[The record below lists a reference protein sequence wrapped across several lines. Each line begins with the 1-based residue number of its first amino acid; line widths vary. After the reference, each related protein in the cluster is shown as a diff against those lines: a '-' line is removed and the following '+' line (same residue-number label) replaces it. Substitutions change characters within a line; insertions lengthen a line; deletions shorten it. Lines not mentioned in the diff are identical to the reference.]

1 MSLKNEMIAVLGMF
15 FLSFIYLRGF
25 LYGVKTYQL
34 NTSAYKKRKKGE
46 TFGEWL
52 VYSRYKEEIPKA
64 LRVLYFVVLF
74 SHPACVII
82 CALLHLT
89 GLSGNVDEA
98 LVMSI
103 VVFDLI
109 WLMILALLFWSPG
122 PDFAYDRWIRKKR
135 GMKRKR
141 RK

>member
-1 MSLKNEMIAVLGMF
+1 MSLRNEIIALL
-15 FLSFIYLRGF
+15 LSFLLCFFYIRCF
-25 LYGVKTYQL
+25 LNGLKTYQL
-34 NTSAYKKRKKGE
+34 NNSAYKKRKKGE

-52 VYSRYKEEIPKA
+52 IYSRYKEEIPKA